1 MTSGR
6 MSVCVFSN
14 LYPPLVSGSSV
25 NSSALSLELARRGHR
40 LFVITARVDSDTP
53 EYEETDGVAVY
64 RLPAIR
70 LPRLPIA
77 LNFPWLSYTFTPGNL
92 RRIDRIFR
100 RRRPDVIHLHNHM
113 FDLSL
118 SAVWARRRFGIPLV
132 ITIHTMIRHTRRI
145 YNLLLYPADRVL
157 LRCLVAG
164 NAHTL
169 LCPDFNIIKYVREAF
184 PTARRAFI
192 PYGMDLPDDP
202 APDHVAL
209 LRKRHGLE
217 GKRVILSLGHVHS
230 LRDRRHLISA
240 LPAVRRAVPNVA
252 ALIVGAE
259 TTDAP
264 RKLAREL
271 GVQDAVIFAGHA
283 PHEDVP
289 AYLALADLEM
299 HLFVQGD
306 VENTSP
312 GIASMEAMSAGKAT
326 MTAANEN
333 TFGPGVLRNG
343 RNVILVN
350 PDRPEETASTIVDL
364 LRDDAKRGRI
374 GQAARQMVQEN
385 LSWDLVC
392 RKTLEAYQNAIGET
406 CREDPR
412 RSHLS
417 SPAREVDP

>member
-1 MTSGR
+1 MTSAR
-6 MSVCVFSN
+6 LSVCVFSN
-14 LYPPLVSGSSV
+14 LYPPVVSGSAI
-25 NSSALSLELARRGHR
+25 NSSALSRELARRGHR
-40 LFVITARVDSDTP
+40 PFVITARVDPDTP

-70 LPRLPIA
+70 LPTLPIA

-132 ITIHTMIRHTRRI
+132 ITIHTMIRHTRPI
-145 YNLLLYPADRVL
+145 YNLMLYPADRVL
-157 LRCLVAG
+157 LRCLVAA

-169 LCPDFNIIKYVREAF
+169 LCPDFNIIEYVREAF
-184 PTARRAFI
+184 PTTRRVLV
-192 PYGMDLPDDP
+192 PYGMALPDNP
-202 APDHVAL
+202 APKHVER
-209 LRKRHGLE
+209 LRKQHGLE
-217 GKRVILSLGHVHS
+217 GKRVILSLGHVHN
-230 LRDRRHLISA
+230 LRDRRHLVSA
-240 LPAVRRAVPNVA
+240 LPAVRREVPNVV

-259 TTDAP
+259 TIDAP
-264 RKLAREL
+264 RGLAREL

-299 HLFVQGD
+299 HVFVQGD

-312 GIASMEAMSAGKAT
+312 GIASMEAMSAGKVT
-326 MTAANEN
+326 LTAANEN

-343 RNVILVN
+343 ENVILVN
-350 PDRPEETASTIVDL
+350 PGRPNETAATIVDL
-364 LRDDAKRGRI
+364 LQDGAKRRRI
-374 GQAARQMVQEN
+374 GQAARRVIQDH
-385 LSWDLVC
+385 LSWDTVC
-392 RKTLEAYQNAIGET
+392 RRTVAVYEEAIRT
-406 CREDPR
+406 
-412 RSHLS
+412 
-417 SPAREVDP
+417 ARAGNRL